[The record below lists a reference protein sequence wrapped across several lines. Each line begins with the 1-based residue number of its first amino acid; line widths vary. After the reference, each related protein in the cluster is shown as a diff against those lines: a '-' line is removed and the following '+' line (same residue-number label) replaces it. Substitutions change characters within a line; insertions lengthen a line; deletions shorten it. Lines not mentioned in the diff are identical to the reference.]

1 MCAGPGTGLASPL
14 AGLIEAPEGVEL
26 AVRRK
31 DERQWLFVLNY
42 QDEPQVLRLPA
53 VYTDLLSG
61 ASEQVEVEP
70 YGVRIYEL

>member
-1 MCAGPGTGLASPL
+1 M
-14 AGLIEAPEGVEL
+14 
-26 AVRRK
+26 RRK